1 MMEKEIINEVS
12 RSKVQEIIVQ
22 LMYSFLILEQTNIP
36 INFEESV
43 EDACKLPYSD
53 CDLYLKEVLIK
64 SLKNKQKVV
73 DYVSQFLK
81 NWTFTRLNTTIQAIL
96 ITSVVEYFIE
106 DLDTDKAVII
116 NNAVKF
122 AKKFGDGGEKDYKF
136 VNAILDKCLNGK
148 GSSLLLD

>member
-22 LMYSFLILEQTNIP
+22 LMYSFLILEQINIP

-43 EDACKLPYSD
+43 EDACKLPYED